1 MAAFKSREG
10 RTGHGEDQGHLK
22 KDIDKQMSVRHFWRK
37 YPMHCSFLGAVIT
50 TAGFLA
56 VGQAA
61 QAQNPPPAPDPS
73 QPATIVVYT
82 EVAPAKAAE
91 ARKLIIRFA
100 EAARKAD
107 GAVQIEVGQ
116 RISDPGHFA
125 LVEQWKSLAAKQAF
139 AQTEAYTKY
148 RAALDPLRGAAYD
161 ERIHNALSVGP
172 TKPAPKG
179 AILVL
184 THVDVVPTQVE
195 PGTAKVKAFVEEGR
209 NAPGNLRFDDD
220 VQANR
225 KNHFTVVE
233 AWKSQAEKNAWIS
246 SKAART
252 FREEL
257 QPMGGALYDERVFKV
272 L

>member
-1 MAAFKSREG
+1 
-10 RTGHGEDQGHLK
+10 
-22 KDIDKQMSVRHFWRK
+22 
-37 YPMHCSFLGAVIT
+37 MHRSFLAAVIT
-50 TAGFLA
+50 MAGFFA
-56 VGQAA
+56 AGQAA
-61 QAQNPPPAPDPS
+61 QAQTPPPAPDPS

-82 EVAPAKAAE
+82 EVAPAKAAD
-91 ARKLIIRFA
+91 ARKLILA
-100 EAARKAD
+100 YAAAARKAD
-107 GAVQIEVGQ
+107 GAVQIDVGQ
-116 RISDPGHFA
+116 RISDPGHFG

-139 AQTEAYTKY
+139 AQTDAYTKY
-148 RAALDPLRGAAYD
+148 RAALDPLRSAAYD

-172 TKPAPKG
+172 AKPAPSG
-179 AILVL
+179 SIMVL

-209 NAPGNLRFDDD
+209 GASGNLRFDDV

-225 KNHFTVVE
+225 KNHFTVIE
-233 AWKSQAEKNAWIS
+233 AWKSPSDKSAWIS
-246 SKAART
+246 GKSART